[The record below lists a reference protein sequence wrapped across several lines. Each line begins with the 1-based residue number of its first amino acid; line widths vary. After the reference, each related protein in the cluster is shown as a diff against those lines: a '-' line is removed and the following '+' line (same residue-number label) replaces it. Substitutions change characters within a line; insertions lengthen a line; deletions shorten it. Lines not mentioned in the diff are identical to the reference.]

1 VSGGHV
7 PVMPREVIREL
18 GVSPGDVVVDCTA
31 GGGGHLALFAN
42 AVGSAGRVI
51 GMDRDDRAFADDAA
65 GGVAARVEHVTLV
78 RRPFS
83 EIKQA
88 LGDCHVERADVVF
101 ADLGVSSF
109 QLDEGERGFSFRIDA
124 PLDMRMDRSRG
135 ETAAELI
142 ARVDEEDLANI
153 IYTFGEERLSRRIA
167 RNLKRSLPVSTDGL
181 KDAVIRATGPARGRI
196 HPATKTFQALRIAV
210 NAELD
215 ELKTLLAT
223 LPEVLKVGGRV
234 GFLTFHSL
242 EDRLVKVAFKAPGYL
257 PTTKKPVVADDDE
270 VEQNP
275 RSRSAKLRVASFDP
289 SRPAQRS
296 GNKYPRAER
305 DDDDDADD
313 VDDVGGD
320 DADDGDANGGGR

>member
-1 VSGGHV
+1 
-7 PVMPREVIREL
+7 MPREVIREL

-109 QLDEGERGFSFRIDA
+109 QLDEGERGFSFRMDA

-181 KDAVIRATGPARGRI
+181 KDAVIRATGPARGR
-196 HPATKTFQALRIAV
+196 
-210 NAELD
+210 
-215 ELKTLLAT
+215 
-223 LPEVLKVGGRV
+223 
-234 GFLTFHSL
+234 
-242 EDRLVKVAFKAPGYL
+242 KAPGYL